1 MDMVEEWVEVED
13 DKEMINAIV
22 DEEVELLETEATI
35 SVEDDEESDI
45 DMEEE
50 ETMTFL
56 GTLLQT
62 KRA

>member
-1 MDMVEEWVEVED
+1 MDTIEEWVEVED